1 MFSQRLFAAPLLAAG
16 FVLAATPAKAQLVL
30 ICYSLHNDLANF
42 DRRAHQV
49 AHFYEGG
56 PRSHLGGADGI
67 RLRIID
73 QMRQLGC
80 PLPFEPVTY
89 NDFRVR
95 PTGPRTL
102 AEPRPGPLIVK

>member
-1 MFSQRLFAAPLLAAG
+1 MSSQRLFALALVAAG
-16 FVLAATPAKAQLVL
+16 LVFAAAPAKAQLVL
-30 ICYSLHNDLANF
+30 ICYTLHNDLANF

-49 AHFYEGG
+49 AHFYVGG

-80 PLPFEPVTY
+80 PLPLEPVTY

-95 PTGPRTL
+95 SRAPH
-102 AEPRPGPLIVK
+102 ASMHPRPAPLIVK

>member
-1 MFSQRLFAAPLLAAG
+1 MSSQRLLALTLFVTG
-16 FVLAATPAKAQLVL
+16 LVLAAAPAKAQLVL
-30 ICYSLHNDLANF
+30 ICYTLHNDLANF

-56 PRSHLGGADGI
+56 PLSHLGGADGI

-80 PLPFEPVTY
+80 PLPLEPVTY
-89 NDFRVR
+89 NDFRIRAPV
-95 PTGPRTL
+95 PRVPM
-102 AEPRPGPLIVK
+102 EPRPAPLIVK

>member
-1 MFSQRLFAAPLLAAG
+1 MSSQRSFALAFLAAG

-30 ICYSLHNDLANF
+30 ICYTLHNDLANF
-42 DRRAHQV
+42 DRRAHLV

-80 PLPFEPVTY
+80 PLPLEPVTY
-89 NDFRVR
+89 NDFRIR
-95 PTGPRTL
+95 QPAPRVPMEL
-102 AEPRPGPLIVK
+102 RPGPLIVK

>member
-1 MFSQRLFAAPLLAAG
+1 MSSQRLSALAFLAAG
-16 FVLAATPAKAQLVL
+16 FVLAAVPANAQLVL
-30 ICYSLHNDLANF
+30 VCYALHNDLANF

-49 AHFYEGG
+49 AHFYVGG

-89 NDFRVR
+89 DDFRVR
-95 PTGPRTL
+95 SRAPRVSMD
-102 AEPRPGPLIVK
+102 PRPAPLIVK